1 MSKHAELS
9 SPAGVDVVVPSYQYG
24 RFLRE
29 CVMSVLTQDIRQV
42 RVLII
47 DNASSDES
55 VEVARQLAAEDRRV
69 QVVARQHNLGPHA
82 SYNEGID
89 WASAKYFV
97 MLCADDLLAPRS
109 LRRAVSIM
117 ERHADVALA
126 YGRALWL
133 RPEDPMPDLDAD
145 AGDTPWRSIPGRD
158 LLERFCRTA
167 FNHFS
172 GPVVVRTTAQKLAG
186 HYRPELPHTDDFEM
200 WMRLACLGQAA
211 EMDACQGISRVHGL
225 NRSTFSSERGTAN
238 LAKHE
243 RERTLY
249 NWHEEAAFKSFFAN
263 EGRSLPEAARLHRM
277 ARRSLAERAY
287 WAAVTR
293 LCRGQTDTSRV
304 LLAFALRRRP
314 RAAFLP
320 PVSYLFRRDD
330 ALRRMISV
338 ASDAIGR
345 FCRPGMRGQMGLD
358 PWG

>member
-1 MSKHAELS
+1 MSKHADP
-9 SPAGVDVVVPSYQYG
+9 PAGVDVVIPSFQYG
-24 RFLRE
+24 RFLRQ
-29 CVMSVLTQDIRQV
+29 CVTSVLTQDIAQV

-69 QVVARQHNLGPHA
+69 QVVARQRNLGPHA

-97 MLCADDLLAPRS
+97 VLCADDLLAPGS

-117 ERHADVALA
+117 ERHADVGFA
-126 YGRALWL
+126 YGRAIWL
-133 RPEDPMPDLDAD
+133 RPEDPMPAFDTA
-145 AGDTPWRSIPGRD
+145 AQHTPWRIIPGRD

-172 GPVVVRTTAQKLAG
+172 GPVVVRTAAQKLAG

-200 WMRLACLGQAA
+200 WMRLACLGPAA
-211 EMDACQGISRVHGL
+211 ETDACQGISRVHGS
-225 NRSTFSSERGTAN
+225 NRSTFGGELHAAN

-249 NWHEEAAFKSFFAN
+249 NWHDEAAFESFFAN
-263 EGRSLPEAARLHRM
+263 EGRSLPEASRLHRM

-293 LCRGQTDTSRV
+293 LCRGQTDTGKV

-314 RAAFLP
+314 RAAVLP

-330 ALRRMISV
+330 ALGRMISV
-338 ASDAIGR
+338 ASDAVRRLCWPGTRGR
-345 FCRPGMRGQMGLD
+345 MSLD